1 MSITRMPS
9 SGATAS
15 PPLGPIVPA
24 RPRGGRIAFRSRSG
38 GSPRRRR
45 GRRVDGTLRPF
56 AAAAADRT
64 EDTKVELVLH
74 GRVALVTGASK
85 GIGLACAK
93 AFARAGATV
102 VGVARDA
109 ARLEAARAALAA
121 EGLSM
126 TAIAADLVDPARA
139 EAVVARVEAEVGPI
153 AVLLNSAGAAKRFAP
168 EELGAAAFRQGMDAK
183 YFSTMHVLEPAV
195 RAMAARGRG
204 AVVNVIG
211 QGGRVASPMHIPG
224 GAANSAL
231 MLATVG
237 YARAYAARGVRVNG
251 INPGLTRTDRVE
263 EGLAVTAR
271 SSGRSRDQVLA
282 DELARIPMGR
292 MGETEEVAAV
302 ALFLASDAASYVS
315 GAIVPMD
322 GCSGSVI

>member
-1 MSITRMPS
+1 MQ
-9 SGATAS
+9 
-15 PPLGPIVPA
+15 
-24 RPRGGRIAFRSRSG
+24 
-38 GSPRRRR
+38 
-45 GRRVDGTLRPF
+45 VDL
-56 AAAAADRT
+56 
-64 EDTKVELVLH
+64 K

-85 GIGLACAK
+85 GIGAACARE
-93 AFARAGATV
+93 FARAGATV
-102 VGVARDA
+102 VCVARDA
-109 ARLEAARAALAA
+109 ARLEAAVAALRG
-121 EGLSM
+121 EGLAAHAM
-126 TAIAADLVDPARA
+126 AADLTDAAQA
-139 EAVVARVEAEVGPI
+139 EAVVARVEREVGPI
-153 AVLLNSAGAAKRFAP
+153 DVLLNSAGAAKRYAP
-168 EELGAAAFRQGMDAK
+168 GELGAAAFRQGMDAK

-224 GAANSAL
+224 GSANAAL

-237 YARAYAARGVRVNG
+237 YARAYAHRGIRVNG

-271 SSGRSRDQVLA
+271 ASGRSRDDVFA
-282 DELARIPMGR
+282 DEIAKIPMGR
-292 MGETEEVAAV
+292 MGEPEEVARV

-322 GCSGSVI
+322 GCAGSVL

>member
-1 MSITRMPS
+1 
-9 SGATAS
+9 
-15 PPLGPIVPA
+15 
-24 RPRGGRIAFRSRSG
+24 
-38 GSPRRRR
+38 
-45 GRRVDGTLRPF
+45 
-56 AAAAADRT
+56 
-64 EDTKVELVLH
+64 
-74 GRVALVTGASK
+74 
-85 GIGLACAK
+85 
-93 AFARAGATV
+93 
-102 VGVARDA
+102 
-109 ARLEAARAALAA
+109 
-121 EGLSM
+121 
-126 TAIAADLVDPARA
+126 
-139 EAVVARVEAEVGPI
+139 
-153 AVLLNSAGAAKRFAP
+153 
-168 EELGAAAFRQGMDAK
+168 
-183 YFSTMHVLEPAV
+183 
-195 RAMAARGRG
+195 MAARGRG